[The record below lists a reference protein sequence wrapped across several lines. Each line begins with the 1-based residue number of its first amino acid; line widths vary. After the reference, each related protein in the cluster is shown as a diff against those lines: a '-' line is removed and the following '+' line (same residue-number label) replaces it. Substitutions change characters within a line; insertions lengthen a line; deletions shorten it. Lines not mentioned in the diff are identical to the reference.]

1 MFSALTGC
9 SALALPFPLAS
20 VFTRLSAAASPS
32 PSSSAAAAADRF
44 GGMIVLGLLK
54 RLRFNEITVLG
65 SDDHNPLR
73 VNLLKDKTRTQQQH
87 SSDTN
92 TKMALYNNASN
103 TVMFQ
108 GFHGKHRSPK
118 RLLKAFDSFYTF
130 CLTIFVYIVLVG

>member
-44 GGMIVLGLLK
+44 GGMIGLLK

-65 SDDHNPLR
+65 SDNHNPKNKSVKLT
-73 VNLLKDKTRTQQQH
+73 KKKTGTQQQH
-87 SSDTN
+87 RGDTN

>member
-32 PSSSAAAAADRF
+32 PSPSAAAAADRF
-44 GGMIVLGLLK
+44 GGMIRLLK
-54 RLRFNEITVLG
+54 RLRFNEITPSLAVMITI
-65 SDDHNPLR
+65 HFR
-73 VNLLKDKTRTQQQH
+73 VNLLKDKTGTQQQH

-118 RLLKAFDSFYTF
+118 RLLNAFDSFYTF

>member
-44 GGMIVLGLLK
+44 GGMIGLLK

-65 SDDHNPLR
+65 SDDHNP
-73 VNLLKDKTRTQQQH
+73 QE
-87 SSDTN
+87 
-92 TKMALYNNASN
+92 
-103 TVMFQ
+103 
-108 GFHGKHRSPK
+108 
-118 RLLKAFDSFYTF
+118 
-130 CLTIFVYIVLVG
+130 